1 LEETPIIEYAR
12 ISECCRPSY
21 TLVIYTD
28 GIVKKLDECSKK
40 IGEISQSKL
49 EELLDILKNNGFFSM
64 NDKYHPLIKPICI
77 LMERITYINN
87 GQTKSVEAST
97 AGNTP
102 DNFFRIRDEIRN
114 VERGAKWSN

>member
-1 LEETPIIEYAR
+1 
-12 ISECCRPSY
+12 
-21 TLVIYTD
+21 
-28 GIVKKLDECSKK
+28 
-40 IGEISQSKL
+40 
-49 EELLDILKNNGFFSM
+49 
-64 NDKYHPLIKPICI
+64 
-77 LMERITYINN
+77 MERITYINN